1 VGCILK
7 CKEKGRD
14 MKGAKGIAMEPAPAE
29 VLQRVECRAWERQ
42 SCDLPI
48 ACQPIA
54 SSSSNELSW
63 PAKIRNLSVGGVG
76 LVIERRF
83 EPGVILFLEIT
94 PPASGSK
101 ETLMARVV
109 HATAQAGNLWLLG
122 CAFCSRLSPGKIQSL
137 VGLGRPS
144 HPVPGGEAR
153 PVSAGLTAHGTAE
166 GQASPPSLKTG
177 RDKSPAGLN
186 RRDSAAASPAAEET
200 PRHAFFRKTRNSFLI
215 LEGVTLEG
223 TYQEET
229 ATLLLARFH
238 LWASWPLPEGTGL
251 FLRVI
256 DPEGNPV
263 GVRIRVAHC
272 CQNGDRWT
280 IHYELVETPSAEAL
294 CLLGY
299 SGGVTA

>member
-1 VGCILK
+1 VGCILR

-14 MKGAKGIAMEPAPAE
+14 MKGAKGVAVEAAPPE

-42 SCDLPI
+42 SCDLPV
-48 ACQPIA
+48 ACQPIG
-54 SSSSNELSW
+54 SSRSNELSW
-63 PAKIRNLSVGGVG
+63 PAKIRNISVGGVG

-101 ETLMARVV
+101 ETVMARVV

-137 VGLGRPS
+137 VGLGRS
-144 HPVPGGEAR
+144 THAAPGGGGR
-153 PVSAGLTAHGTAE
+153 GPFAGLTAHGTAE
-166 GQASPPSLKTG
+166 GQSSPSSLKTA
-177 RDKSPAGLN
+177 RDKSPAGPS
-186 RRDSAAASPAAEET
+186 RHDSAASPDAKEA
-200 PRHAFFRKTRNSFLI
+200 PGHAFFRKTRNSFLI

-223 TYQEET
+223 THQGET

-263 GVRIRVAHC
+263 GVRIRVTRC
-272 CQNGDRWT
+272 CQNGDHWT

-299 SGGVTA
+299 SGGVSA